1 MMDAVGFLIE
11 LLEIP
16 SPSGEERKI
25 ISFIARRLEEWG
37 YCAEVDRVG
46 NVVAQLGEGEP
57 ILLLASHVDTVPG
70 FLPVREENGRVLG
83 RGAVDAKASI
93 AAMAI
98 AGVEAFRR
106 KPKGKIIFAGVVE
119 EEASLKGIQSLLE
132 GLPRKDY
139 AIFGEPT
146 GLSKVC
152 LASKGR
158 LLLKIDVHTSSGHV
172 ACSWMHKNA
181 VEEAFN
187 LWLSLKNALSITGSS
202 YFSSVTPNLTILQGG
217 NAPNVVP
224 EHCSFHVDVRFPPNV
239 SSSHLLEV
247 SSKVIDSF
255 VKSSGVKVDYSVLS
269 QIEGFRANK
278 RSKLVEALVKSIRE
292 ETGEEAKF
300 IKKTGTCFMN
310 LIGKWFNVPVVGYGP
325 GDPALEHTEEES
337 IQVEEYLAAIKVLA
351 RTINYVLS
359 EDQH

>member
-1 MMDAVGFLIE
+1 
-11 LLEIP
+11 
-16 SPSGEERKI
+16 
-25 ISFIARRLEEWG
+25 
-37 YCAEVDRVG
+37 
-46 NVVAQLGEGEP
+46 
-57 ILLLASHVDTVPG
+57 
-70 FLPVREENGRVLG
+70 
-83 RGAVDAKASI
+83 
-93 AAMAI
+93 
-98 AGVEAFRR
+98 
-106 KPKGKIIFAGVVE
+106 AGVVE

-132 GLPRKDY
+132 GLPRIDY

>member
-132 GLPRKDY
+132 GLPRIDY

-172 ACSWMHKNA
+172 
-181 VEEAFN
+181 
-187 LWLSLKNALSITGSS
+187 
-202 YFSSVTPNLTILQGG
+202 
-217 NAPNVVP
+217 
-224 EHCSFHVDVRFPPNV
+224 
-239 SSSHLLEV
+239 
-247 SSKVIDSF
+247 
-255 VKSSGVKVDYSVLS
+255 
-269 QIEGFRANK
+269 
-278 RSKLVEALVKSIRE
+278 
-292 ETGEEAKF
+292 
-300 IKKTGTCFMN
+300 
-310 LIGKWFNVPVVGYGP
+310 
-325 GDPALEHTEEES
+325 
-337 IQVEEYLAAIKVLA
+337 
-351 RTINYVLS
+351 
-359 EDQH
+359 